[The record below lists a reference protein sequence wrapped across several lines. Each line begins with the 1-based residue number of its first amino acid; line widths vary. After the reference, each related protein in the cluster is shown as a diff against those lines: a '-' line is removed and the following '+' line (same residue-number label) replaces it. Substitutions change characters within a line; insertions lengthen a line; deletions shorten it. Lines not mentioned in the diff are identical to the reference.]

1 MVSLRSD
8 DPQLRFVEWK
18 MAAKSIRKQVTC
30 CAPVNIAVIKYCE
43 LHACSLVGGYNTGTR
58 DCTGLASPYVIL
70 PAIIKR
76 SGHARPLAAV
86 P

>member
-1 MVSLRSD
+1 
-8 DPQLRFVEWK
+8 

-43 LHACSLVGGYNTGTR
+43 LHACSLVGGSTGYTRLHWSRIDIRYFAYKNTKVWPRET
-58 DCTGLASPYVIL
+58 
-70 PAIIKR
+70 K
-76 SGHARPLAAV
+76 AAV